1 MQGRW
6 RCGIPG
12 SDMRQL
18 VVQMIDLLGVLS
30 QAAGTASEMKEL
42 ETIAIF
48 CGVGLDASLWCIANG
63 WG

>member
-1 MQGRW
+1 
-6 RCGIPG
+6 
-12 SDMRQL
+12 MRQL

-30 QAAGTASEMKEL
+30 QATATAPEMKEL

-48 CGVGLDASLWCIANG
+48 CGVGLDVSLWCLASG

>member
-1 MQGRW
+1 
-6 RCGIPG
+6 
-12 SDMRQL
+12 MRQL